1 MGGYIISDGID
12 YLDENVITNKVSNEV
27 EKSNV
32 TG

>member
-1 MGGYIISDGID
+1 MGGYIISDSID